1 MQNQSLSPSRILEGL
16 LFLLFV
22 ISPFYITSSIG
33 GTGFDLPFNIS
44 VWFAATLVIGYML
57 WHIASSDTITLPKNY
72 LYLLMLPA
80 GILLSAV
87 IAGVV
92 EPVTW
97 LFRILYILA
106 GVIFLFGLFQFKSL
120 SIERVLFFIV
130 LSGLFISLYGIVQMH
145 PLQASDENS
154 ITSTKTLLPT
164 TIFQQVNVTASY
176 LATTL
181 LIAIYL
187 LFISLENT
195 KKTIQAFLYVSMT
208 LSTYVL
214 VSSGSRL
221 GLLSLALGLIFLT
234 IGLAKTLRKN
244 KTKLLGVI
252 VLLSVGSV
260 TSYVLFS
267 GPSGL
272 NKTVDKT
279 YGLVKANNSEARV
292 VIYGAALDSIQSSPV
307 FGHGIGSYKSEWL
320 NHSAE
325 LYPKYPN
332 VEHMPYTLGHPHNEI
347 LMWAIEGGA
356 IAVIGILI
364 ALVSTLWSVARFYGL
379 TSFAYF
385 SLLLPISTHNMLEL
399 PFYISSLH
407 WFVWLFLIFVALK
420 AISTDKSNQLS
431 LKAKHSIRGI
441 TFVFGLTSLIFLL
454 QTASAQKDIT
464 DYVYGRSTDKPLQQA
479 LINPYFQADARA
491 MANGSVLYYAIKN
504 DDKQKI
510 TQLLNQFQQEL
521 DINPDLKL
529 FEDVINGFEA
539 LEAKQQSCLVAER
552 ALKIYPWNGGLKK
565 YLATCSRK

>member
-1 MQNQSLSPSRILEGL
+1 MQKQLLSPSRTLEGL

-22 ISPFYITSSIG
+22 VSPFYITSSIG

-44 VWFAATLVIGYML
+44 VWFAATLVIGFML
-57 WHIASSDTITLPKNY
+57 WHVASSDKITLPKNY

-87 IAGVV
+87 IAGVID
-92 EPVTW
+92 PVTW

-120 SIERVLFFIV
+120 SVERVLFFIV
-130 LSGLFISLYGIVQMH
+130 LSGLLVSIYGVVQIH
-145 PLQASDENS
+145 QLQSYFGYYLLGPKN
-154 ITSTKTLLPT
+154 LLPT
-164 TIFQQVNVTASY
+164 TIFQQVNVTATY
-176 LATTL
+176 LATAL
-181 LIAIYL
+181 LVAIYL
-187 LFISLENT
+187 LFISSNST
-195 KKTIQAFLYVSMT
+195 KKAFQALLYITII

-214 VSSGSRL
+214 VSSGSRI
-221 GLLSLALGLIFLT
+221 GLLSLGLSFLFL
-234 IGLAKTLRKN
+234 IAGLLKSIKEDKVKFLV
-244 KTKLLGVI
+244 VI
-252 VLLSVGSV
+252 VLLSVGSL
-260 TSYVLFS
+260 TSLASVS
-267 GPSGL
+267 GQSGF

-279 YGLVKANNSEARV
+279 YKLVKANNSEARV
-292 VIYGAALDSIQSSPV
+292 VIYGAALNSIQSAPI

-320 NHSAE
+320 YHSAN
-325 LYPKYPN
+325 LHTKYPN

-356 IAVIGILI
+356 IAVIGIFI
-364 ALVSTLWSVARFYGL
+364 ALVSTLRSVGRFYGL

-385 SLLLPISTHNMLEL
+385 SLLLPISMHNMLEL

-431 LKAKHSIRGI
+431 QTAKLSIRGI

-491 MANGSVLYYAIKN
+491 MANRSVLYHAIEN
-504 DDKQKI
+504 GDKQKI
-510 TQLLNQFQQEL
+510 MQLLQQFQHEL
-521 DINPDLKL
+521 DMNPDLKL
-529 FEDVINGFEA
+529 FEDVINGFVA
-539 LEAKQQSCLVAER
+539 LEATQQSCLVAER

-565 YLATCSRK
+565 YSATCSRK